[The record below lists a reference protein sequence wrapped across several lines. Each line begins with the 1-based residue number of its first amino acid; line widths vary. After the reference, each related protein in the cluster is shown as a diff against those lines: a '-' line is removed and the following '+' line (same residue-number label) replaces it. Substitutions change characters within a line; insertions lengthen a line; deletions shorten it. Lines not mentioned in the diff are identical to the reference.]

1 MSATLQS
8 SFIDIFEYGLSWIS
22 SKKLSLITLTVYIVR
37 LSIRF
42 EFFITNF
49 TIPLQIIN
57 YYILVLTIS

>member
-1 MSATLQS
+1 MSATLQI
-8 SFIDIFEYGLSWIS
+8 SFIDIFKYGLSWIS

-57 YYILVLTIS
+57 YYILLLTIS

>member
-1 MSATLQS
+1 MSATLQI

-57 YYILVLTIS
+57 YYILLLTIS